1 MGQRSQIYLRYN
13 IEYQDKQY
21 KGLIARY
28 YPWNYGERMIS
39 RARSIIEYI
48 KDKYLEYPYHFT
60 HQDGIEQL
68 IKYCDINFDIRD
80 IVASM
85 DIIKQVMNSSDP
97 DDYEIFDQDNND
109 GQLYIDV
116 VNDRIKYCFLKSC
129 QDFNPMNG
137 EEYMKWDCE
146 CDEYPNWHIPNK
158 YMKRDTIHYTEDN
171 IAEIDSMAELMT
183 QDEIEDFI
191 GEDYSYLFAPMF

>member
-1 MGQRSQIYLRYN
+1 MGERSQIYIRYN
-13 IEYQDKQY
+13 IEHRGKQY

-28 YPWNYGERMIS
+28 YSWNYGSRMIS

-48 KDKYLEYPYHFT
+48 KNKYLEYTYHFT
-60 HQDGIEQL
+60 NQDGIEQL
-68 IKYCDINFDIRD
+68 IRYCDINFDMKD
-80 IVASM
+80 IMMST
-85 DIIKQVMNSSDP
+85 DIIKQVLDSPDP

-129 QDFNPMNG
+129 QDFNPMDG
-137 EEYMKWDCE
+137 EEYMKWNQE
-146 CDEYPNWHIPNK
+146 CDEYPNWHIPNQ
-158 YMKRDTIHYTEDN
+158 YTKRKEINYTEDN

-183 QDEIEDFI
+183 EDEIEDFI
-191 GEDYSYLFAPMF
+191 GDNYNYLFAPMF